1 MYIMKKENITFMA
14 LLCVGVLMG
23 MTSCKQEQKQ
33 EQKLAYSIVKVQGKQ
48 DKEITLSYSASI
60 EGRQDID
67 IYPQVSG
74 KIVRMNVSEGDAV
87 RKGQVMFVI
96 DQVPYRA
103 ALATATA
110 NVKTAEAQLATAKLT
125 YESSQE
131 LHRQKVV
138 SDFNLQTSKNAYL
151 TAEAQLAQAKA
162 QEVSARNDLSYTEV
176 KSPSDGVVGMLPYR
190 VGTLVSAQMAQPL
203 TTVSDNSEMYVYFSV
218 PENQLLAYTRQY
230 GSMDKAIKNMP
241 AVKLQLNDGSTY
253 DEAGRIESVSGVID
267 KETGAVGLRAV
278 FPNRGR
284 LLHSGASGNVL
295 LPSVYN
301 DCILIPQEATV
312 QQQDKYVVYKVV
324 DGKAVQTLVTVAPYD
339 DGKEFIVTA
348 GLKPGDEYV
357 SKGAGLV
364 REGTRVR

>member
-1 MYIMKKENITFMA
+1 MKKEKVTFVA
-14 LLCVGVLMG
+14 LLATLA
-23 MTSCKQEQKQ
+23 MTTASCKQEQKQ
-33 EQKLAYSIVKVQGKQ
+33 EQKLSYSISKVQGKQ

-74 KIVRMNVSEGDAV
+74 KIVRMNVKEGDAV
-87 RKGQVMFVI
+87 YKGQVMFVI

-110 NVKTAEAQLATAKLT
+110 NVKTAKAQLATAKLT

-131 LHRQKVV
+131 LHKQKVV

-162 QEVSARNDLSYTEV
+162 QEMSARNDLSYTEV

-190 VGTLVSAQMAQPL
+190 VGTLVSAKMAQPL
-203 TTVSDNSEMYVYFSV
+203 TTVSDNSEIYVYFSV
-218 PENQLLAYTRQY
+218 PENQLLTYKRQY
-230 GSMDKAIKNMP
+230 GMMDKAIKNMP

-253 DEAGRIESVSGVID
+253 GEDGRIAAVSGVID
-267 KETGAVGLRAV
+267 KETGAVGLRAL

-284 LLHSGASGNVL
+284 LLHSGASGNIL
-295 LPSVYN
+295 IPSTYD
-301 DCILIPQEATV
+301 DCILVPQEAVV
-312 QQQDKYVVYKVV
+312 QQQDKYIVYRVVN
-324 DGKAVQTLVTVAPYD
+324 GKAVQTLITVAPYN

-348 GLKPGDEYV
+348 GLKPGDEYM

-364 REGTRVR
+364 REGTRVK